1 MFICLY
7 DLFSC
12 LVWEPQKFSRFILI
26 TSCIMSIIIDLI
38 LAINPRE
45 RRKKDLTNIK
55 LEEQMFICFVFFV
68 HMYILYLENE
78 GTSRDKNL

>member
-1 MFICLY
+1 
-7 DLFSC
+7 
-12 LVWEPQKFSRFILI
+12 
-26 TSCIMSIIIDLI
+26 MSIIIDLI